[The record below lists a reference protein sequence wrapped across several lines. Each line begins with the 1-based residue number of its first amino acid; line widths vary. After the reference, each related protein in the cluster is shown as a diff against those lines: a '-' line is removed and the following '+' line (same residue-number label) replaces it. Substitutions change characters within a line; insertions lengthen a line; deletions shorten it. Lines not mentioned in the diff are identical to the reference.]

1 MNIFTIIFDGLRRRK
16 IRSALAI
23 TGIAIAAASLYS
35 LVALKEGYESGMR
48 SEIESMGAQ
57 IIAVAKGC
65 PYEAV
70 AVIMIGG
77 QVPAT
82 LPKESTKEIAT
93 IPNVASASPNV
104 YGAYKYLGL
113 SHPIIG
119 IEKEE
124 LALKPW
130 WKIKGQFPERD
141 GEIVL
146 GSVEAAVFAEKSGE
160 FKNIGDAITVAAGGK
175 KVNLKVVGILDT
187 TGSKD
192 DYSTFTTLT
201 TAQKLLNLEGR
212 VVTVNVRV
220 HDIAK
225 IPDTIAAIEK
235 IADVQAV
242 TVAQVMGTIQNLVKA
257 AQTMLLTVM
266 VIALIIGG
274 IGTMNTMMMSIFE
287 RTREIGLMKAIG
299 ASRAQIFTLFF
310 IEGLA
315 ISLIGGLLGLIAG
328 LGATLG
334 GDAILRNIVSV
345 MPTTTVGRI
354 SVTAVGLAMLFP
366 LLIGAFSALYP
377 ALRAARLNPIE
388 ALRNE

>member
-1 MNIFTIIFDGLRRRK
+1 MNLFTIIWDGLRRRK
-16 IRSALAI
+16 IRSILAI
-23 TGIAIAAASLYS
+23 MGIAIAAAALYS
-35 LVALKEGYESGMR
+35 LITLKHGYESGMR

-77 QVPAT
+77 QVPVT
-82 LPKESTKEIAT
+82 LPENVTQQIQK
-93 IPNVASASPNV
+93 IPNVVSASPNV
-104 YGAYKYLGL
+104 YGAYRYLDL

-130 WKIKGQFPERD
+130 WKIKGRFPEKD
-141 GEIVL
+141 GEIML
-146 GSVEAAVFAEKSGE
+146 GRVEANVFAEKSGE
-160 FKNIGDAITVAAGGK
+160 FKEIGDAINVMVNGK
-175 KVNLKVVGILDT
+175 KESLNVVGILET

-192 DYSTFTTLT
+192 DYSTFTTLK
-201 TAQKLLNLEGR
+201 TAQRLLNLKGR

-220 HDIAK
+220 KDIGA
-225 IPDTIAAIEK
+225 IPDTIADIEK

-257 AQTMLLTVM
+257 AETMLFTVM
-266 VIALIIGG
+266 IIALIIGG

-299 ASRAQIFTLFF
+299 ASNVKIFTLYFM
-310 IEGLA
+310 EGLFIA
-315 ISLIGGLLGLIAG
+315 LIGGITGVIFGTAG
-328 LGATLG
+328 TLG
-334 GDAILRNIVSV
+334 GDFILRQIVSV
-345 MPTTTVGRI
+345 MPSTSVGRI
-354 SVTAVGLAMLFP
+354 SWTAITVTLLFP
-366 LLIGAFSALYP
+366 MIIGALSAVYP
-377 ALRAARLNPIE
+377 AIRAARLNPIDS
-388 ALRNE
+388 LRNE

>member
-82 LPKESTKEIAT
+82 LPAEATGKIAE

-104 YGAYKYLGL
+104 YGAYQYLGL

-119 IEKEE
+119 IEHAE
-124 LALKPW
+124 LVLKPW
-130 WKIKGQFPERD
+130 WKIKGQFPANE

-175 KVNLKVVGILDT
+175 KVSLKVVGILEA

-192 DYSTFTTLT
+192 DYSTFTTLV

-220 HDIAK
+220 NDIAK

-299 ASRAQIFTLFF
+299 ASQTQIFTLFF
-310 IEGLA
+310 TEGLA

-328 LGATLG
+328 IGATLG

-345 MPTTTVGRI
+345 MPTTSVGKI
-354 SVTAVGLAMLFP
+354 STMAVALTLLFP
-366 LLIGAFSALYP
+366 LVIGAFSALYP
-377 ALRAARLNPIE
+377 AIRAARLNPIE